1 MHTDPSFRTKLVEWR
16 EASSV
21 LEALRHEV
29 FVVGQGVPAE
39 LERDGR
45 DPDCAHVLALSEAGE
60 PIGTGRLLPD
70 GRIGRM
76 AVIASWRGRG
86 VGAAM
91 LEALM
96 DEARRRGFR
105 ETHLHAQ
112 SHAKDFYARHGY
124 VVEGEEYL
132 EAGIPHVGMRARL

>member
-1 MHTDPSFRTKLVEWR
+1 MSLVDWR
-16 EASSV
+16 EASGV
-21 LEALRHEV
+21 LDALRHEV
-29 FVVGQGVPAE
+29 FVVGQGVPAD

-45 DPDCAHVLALSEAGE
+45 DPDCAHVLASSARGE

-76 AVIASWRGRG
+76 AVLAAWRGRG

-96 DEARRRGFR
+96 QEARRRGFP
-105 ETHLHAQ
+105 EAHLHAQ
-112 SHAKDFYARHGY
+112 SHAKDFYERHGF